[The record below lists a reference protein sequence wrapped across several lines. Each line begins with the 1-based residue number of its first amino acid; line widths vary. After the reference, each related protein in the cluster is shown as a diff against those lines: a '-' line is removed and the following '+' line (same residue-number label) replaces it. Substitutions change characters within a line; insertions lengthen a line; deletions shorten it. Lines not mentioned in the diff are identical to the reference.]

1 MGRWGAGAW
10 GVWLGWHGKDSTER
24 EDWKMKFMD
33 EVEMWYK
40 RNSQE
45 SPSIVPDKTTP
56 NSAFVV

>member
-1 MGRWGAGAW
+1 MSDWVVMERRA
-10 GVWLGWHGKDSTER
+10 LKR

-45 SPSIVPDKTTP
+45 SPSIMPDKTTP
-56 NSAFVV
+56 NSAYVV